1 MPVHIEK
8 YISICYI
15 LIVMKKISS
24 IMSKDLVTLGQRETL
39 ISAIQKMSLKNV
51 SSVVVIKK
59 KIPVGIVTERDIV
72 YLIAKKIDV
81 NTVRLQNVMKSPIIA
96 IPEETD
102 ISEAATLM
110 VLNNLRRLLVL
121 DISHNVVG
129 IVTQTDIIKSLH
141 ADSFIN
147 LKKVSDVMSK
157 EIISVS
163 PDDSVSK
170 AVSLMSKFRKSCVLV
185 LQENKPIGIITE
197 RNITKAIVNDS
208 LNKSAK
214 EVMTPSSI
222 AIKRDINL
230 YEASKLMDK
239 NYLRSLPIIDE
250 RGDAIGVITMTDIIT
265 NLRFDYIET
274 LRNMMKERDR
284 FLTESEAKFKT
295 LIEQSLEGVI
305 IVQDEIIK
313 FVNPTLLKFL
323 GYNENEIIN
332 NEIFKFL
339 YPESRELLLE
349 CFKKMQRN
357 EVISTPIELHMMQKN
372 NEEIYMEAFLNLI
385 EYEGQPSVIM
395 TTRDI
400 SDRKIY
406 ESELKR
412 LVITDDL
419 TGLYNQR
426 FFLTEI
432 IKEIERAKRHKR
444 KLSLLFIDIDDFKSF
459 NDSYGHWEG
468 DYVLKKFAE
477 LIKKNVRDIDMVCRY
492 GGEEF
497 VILLP
502 ETSKIEAFDVAERI
516 RATVGRHNFH
526 TYTLDGSPAEVTRT
540 VSIGVAELEAN
551 DNMETFLKRADR
563 AMFQAKMA
571 GKNKVVCI

>member
-1 MPVHIEK
+1 
-8 YISICYI
+8 
-15 LIVMKKISS
+15 MKKIST
-24 IMSKDLVTLGQRETL
+24 IMSTDLVTLGQRETL
-39 ISAIQKMSLKNV
+39 ISAVQKMNLKNV
-51 SSVVVIKK
+51 SCVVVIKK
-59 KIPVGIVTERDIV
+59 KSPIGIVTERDIV
-72 YLIAKKIDV
+72 YLIAKKVDM
-81 NTVRLQNVMKSPIIA
+81 NSVRLQNIMKSPIIA
-96 IPEETD
+96 VPEETD

-110 VLNNLRRLLVL
+110 VLNNLRRLLVVNAT
-121 DISHNVVG
+121 HNVVG
-129 IVTQTDIIKSLH
+129 IVTQTDIIKSLQ

-147 LKKVSDVMSK
+147 LKKVLDVMSK
-157 EIISVS
+157 EIISVN
-163 PDDSVSK
+163 PDDPVSK
-170 AVSLMSKFRKSCVLV
+170 AISLMSKFRKSCVLV
-185 LQENKPIGIITE
+185 LQKNKPIGIITE

-208 LNKSAK
+208 LNRSAK

-222 AIKRDINL
+222 AIKRDMNL

-239 NYLRSLPIIDE
+239 NYIRSLPIIDE
-250 RGDAIGVITMTDIIT
+250 KGDAIGVITMTDIIT

-284 FLTESEAKFKT
+284 FLVESEAKFKT

-305 IVQDEIIK
+305 IVQGVIIK

-323 GYNENEIIN
+323 GYDENEIIN

-339 YPESRELLLE
+339 YPESRELLSE
-349 CFKKMQRN
+349 CLNKIRQN
-357 EVISTPIELHMMQKN
+357 EVITTPIELHMMQKN
-372 NEEIYMEAFLNLI
+372 NEEIYMEAVLTPI
-385 EYEGQPSVIM
+385 EYEGQPSVII
-395 TTRDI
+395 TVRDI
-400 SDRKIY
+400 TDRKIY
-406 ESELKR
+406 ESELKK

-426 FFLTEI
+426 FFLSEV

-468 DYVLKKFAE
+468 DFVLKKFAE
-477 LIKKNVRDIDMVCRY
+477 LIKKNVRDIDVTFRY

-502 ETSKIEAFDVAERI
+502 ETSYKEAIEVAERI
-516 RATVGRHNFH
+516 RVAVGKHVFH
-526 TYTLDGSPAEVTRT
+526 TYSLDGIPSEVSKT
-540 VSIGVAELEAN
+540 VSIGVTELKED
-551 DNMETFLKRADR
+551 DNMESFLKRADN
-563 AMFQAKMA
+563 AMFQAKMS